1 MKCDV
6 RACHC
11 HVSHAQIKPDEEI
24 GCPHSKSEKCVR
36 SLSRV
41 TTLTSKSHSNQRL
54 LPSIYNIIFLQY
66 VNKIF
71 EITETVGKPISIN
84 IPEL

>member
-24 GCPHSKSEKCVR
+24 GVHIQSLKSVLEA
-36 SLSRV
+36 
-41 TTLTSKSHSNQRL
+41 
-54 LPSIYNIIFLQY
+54 
-66 VNKIF
+66 
-71 EITETVGKPISIN
+71 
-84 IPEL
+84 